1 MIAYIQG
8 EVLAVNDDNLIILA
22 GGLGYQVSVALACFA
37 VLPQPGEQIAL
48 YTQLQVNPQ
57 PQPRAE
63 ALTLYGFED
72 KKSQQLFN
80 LLLSVSGVGARTAL
94 AALNT
99 CGYAELVNAIQTAN
113 AQALLRSGGVG
124 KKAAER
130 ILLEL
135 RDKVMKIEPDILG
148 VNAGMPAPAAVNSL
162 AANVQRTAALALS
175 QLGYAQAAAE
185 RYVAAVCPELGEGA
199 ALEDIITA
207 ALKLAAQ
214 E

>member
-8 EVLAVNDDNLIILA
+8 EVLEVSDDNLIVLA
-22 GGLGYQVSVALACFA
+22 GGLGYQIAAALARFS
-37 VLPQPGEQIAL
+37 VMPRPGDQIAL

-80 LLLSVSGVGARTAL
+80 LLLSVNGIGARTAL

-99 CGYAELVNAIQTAN
+99 CGYAELVRAVQTAD
-113 AQALLRSGGVG
+113 ARALLRIPGVG

-135 RDKVMKIEPDILG
+135 RDKLLKLEPDMLA
-148 VNAGMPAPAAVNSL
+148 AGGGAAAQQPANSL
-162 AANVQRTAALALS
+162 AANVQRTAALALT

-185 RYVAAVCPELGEGA
+185 RYVASVCPELGEDA
-199 ALEDIITA
+199 ELEEIITA

>member
-8 EVLAVNDDNLIILA
+8 EVLEVNEDSLIVLA
-22 GGLGYQVSVALACFA
+22 GGLGYQIAAALARFST
-37 VLPQPGEQIAL
+37 VPRPGEQIAL

-72 KKSQQLFN
+72 KKTQQLFN
-80 LLLSVSGVGARTAL
+80 LLLSVNGIGARTAL

-99 CGYAELVNAIQTAN
+99 CGYADLVHAIQTAN
-113 AQALLRSGGVG
+113 AQILLRIPGVG

-135 RDKVMKIEPDILG
+135 RDKVLKIEPDLITA
-148 VNAGMPAPAAVNSL
+148 AGGGAAAPVNSL
-162 AANVQRTAALALS
+162 AANVQRTAALALT

-185 RYVAAVCPELGEGA
+185 RYVASVCPDLGEDA

>member
-22 GGLGYQVSVALACFA
+22 GGLGYQVSVALACFTA
-37 VLPQPGEQIAL
+37 LPQPGEQIAL
-48 YTQLQVNPQ
+48 HTQLQVNPQ

-63 ALTLYGFED
+63 ALTLSGFED

-80 LLLSVSGVGARTAL
+80 LLLSVNGVGARTAL

-113 AQALLRSGGVG
+113 AQALLRIPGVG

-148 VNAGMPAPAAVNSL
+148 ANAGTPAPTAVNSL

-185 RYVAAVCPELGEGA
+185 RYVAAVCPELGEDA

>member
-8 EVLAVNDDNLIILA
+8 EVLEVNEDNLIVLA
-22 GGLGYQVSVALACFA
+22 GGLGYQVSAALARFN
-37 VLPQPGEQIAL
+37 VLPRPGEQIAL

-80 LLLSVSGVGARTAL
+80 LLLSVNGVGARTAL

-99 CGYAELVNAIQTAN
+99 CGYADLINAIQTAN
-113 AQALLRSGGVG
+113 AQTLLRIPGVG

-135 RDKVMKIEPDILG
+135 RDKVLKMEPEI
-148 VNAGMPAPAAVNSL
+148 VAGAGSPAAPAQVNSL

-185 RYVAAVCPELGEGA
+185 RYVAAVCPALSEDA